1 MDAFAAPGSF
11 HAQEIIMNT
20 TLRTAI
26 LGSAL
31 WAAFALPVGAQSLMD
46 GLKDQAATGLL
57 GGGGAATPASSTGL
71 GSMLGGS
78 VGAQALGLPGIS
90 GDMAGNVAGVL
101 QYCIQNN
108 VLGGADAASIQE
120 SLLSKAGLG
129 SPQEQQQDI
138 GYQQGL
144 SGLLSGDGGSFDVS
158 KLKDNIKTKA
168 CDYVLDNA
176 TSLI

>member
-1 MDAFAAPGSF
+1 
-11 HAQEIIMNT
+11 MNT
-20 TLRTAI
+20 ILRTI
-26 LGSAL
+26 VLGSTL
-31 WAAFALPVGAQSLMD
+31 WAVFAMPVGAQGLMD
-46 GLKDQAATGLL
+46 GLKGQAAKGLL
-57 GGGGAATPASSTGL
+57 GGGGSAAPASGAGL

-108 VLGGADAASIQE
+108 VLGGTDAASIQE
-120 SLLSKAGLG
+120 NLLSKAGLS
-129 SPQEQQQDI
+129 SPQKQQQDT

-144 SGLLSGDGGSFDVS
+144 SGLLSGEGGSFDVS
-158 KLKDNIKTKA
+158 RLKDDIKTKA